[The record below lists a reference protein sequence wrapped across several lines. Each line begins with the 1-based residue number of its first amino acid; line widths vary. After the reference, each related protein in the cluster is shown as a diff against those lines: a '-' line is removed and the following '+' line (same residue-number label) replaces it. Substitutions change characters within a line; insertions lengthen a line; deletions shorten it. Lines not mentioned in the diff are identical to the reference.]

1 MPYCSAAWHSAWT
14 SRGSRAQ
21 ADHRPDEAVA
31 RGGDMTAQL
40 GSQSQPD
47 ADLHSSRDGLA
58 VTVAAVPEQRPRE
71 TTGLE
76 ASGALCTAL
85 ACPKAHGTGGQMAHD
100 PAGGIDDGHLHVHR
114 GRDGEGDADVPAL
127 GHGLR
132 ALGEAGPRRCNGRQR
147 RYRSQ
152 RRGPTKAPPDGRA
165 WRYPGL
171 IDSLPLSVH
180 LCLHTYAAVAPA
192 AKPPPATCKSR
203 QPLGPPAAMTCR
215 DGPADKESPVTRVGA
230 TCRLRQFRRSEGPA
244 REAKVSAAPAAL
256 DRRQVAAEAV
266 RNPHTTLSTTMSP
279 TPPDPAAG

>member
-1 MPYCSAAWHSAWT
+1 MVASSAPKDSASSRSSWPCSSVQPSVQRELVALMPYCSAAWHSAWT

-31 RGGDMTAQL
+31 RGGDVTSQL

-132 ALGEAGPRRCNGRQR
+132 ALGEAAPPLQRPSAPVSQPAPRPDQGPAGRTSLAISGSHR
-147 RYRSQ
+147 FPAPFRAPLPSHI
-152 RRGPTKAPPDGRA
+152 RRGGPCGQAAACHLQEPPTSR
-165 WRYPGL
+165 
-171 IDSLPLSVH
+171 
-180 LCLHTYAAVAPA
+180 
-192 AKPPPATCKSR
+192 ATCGDDM
-203 QPLGPPAAMTCR
+203 P
-215 DGPADKESPVTRVGA
+215 
-230 TCRLRQFRRSEGPA
+230 
-244 REAKVSAAPAAL
+244 
-256 DRRQVAAEAV
+256 
-266 RNPHTTLSTTMSP
+266 
-279 TPPDPAAG
+279 